1 MPWSVYWKSRTEHI
15 PTNKLQ
21 QKSISQ
27 HDKQKK
33 RTALKEIKTWENC
46 CDNWDKDSR
55 FIILLNEDY
64 CLKVNTQIEQG
75 SFMTLPRDVTR
86 WWSNFEKK
94 IDDFVLKWENL
105 KVLDGRWAKYIRSS
119 HAKPGNMYG
128 LIKTHKENKSA
139 SDTTSGCGTA
149 IEFLSIFVEK
159 YLYKEVVKINS
170 RIKDTPD
177 MLDIIDDIN
186 NNNMIADS
194 SILVSFDIVHMFPSI
209 DNISGLKKYRK
220 FYVIES
226 LIFRQLSV
234 FWKP

>member
-1 MPWSVYWKSRTEHI
+1 
-15 PTNKLQ
+15 
-21 QKSISQ
+21 
-27 HDKQKK
+27 
-33 RTALKEIKTWENC
+33 
-46 CDNWDKDSR
+46 
-55 FIILLNEDY
+55 
-64 CLKVNTQIEQG
+64 
-75 SFMTLPRDVTR
+75 
-86 WWSNFEKK
+86 
-94 IDDFVLKWENL
+94 
-105 KVLDGRWAKYIRSS
+105 
-119 HAKPGNMYG
+119 MYG

-139 SDTTSGCGTA
+139 SDITSGCGTA

-209 DNISGLKKYRK
+209 DNISGLKQYRK
-220 FYVIES
+220 FYVTES